1 MWRHVMQ
8 WFKLRTCQTYYTG
21 LQIANGNVGQRLLS
35 QVHPFHWS
43 SNEVIFRCFSVH
55 SGFEAKETVTLSWTL
70 FFTFGASFCFRSVE
84 CLRNEKLWSLSA
96 AFSALQLFVVV
107 IHLYFRYVFL
117 FLKFSKK
124 KLARLMKRFSSL
136 ARKPRWSATG
146 LNWIGVAEF
155 FCFKERISS
164 LSSIA

>member
-1 MWRHVMQ
+1 MWCSDSNSEPV
-8 WFKLRTCQTYYTG
+8 KLTIPDCKSLTEMLDSDFLVRCIRFT
-21 LQIANGNVGQRLLS
+21 
-35 QVHPFHWS
+35 
-43 SNEVIFRCFSVH
+43 EVVTRYFFRCFSVH
-55 SGFEAKETVTLSWTL
+55 SGFESKETVTLSWTL

-84 CLRNEKLWSLSA
+84 CLRNGKLRSLSA